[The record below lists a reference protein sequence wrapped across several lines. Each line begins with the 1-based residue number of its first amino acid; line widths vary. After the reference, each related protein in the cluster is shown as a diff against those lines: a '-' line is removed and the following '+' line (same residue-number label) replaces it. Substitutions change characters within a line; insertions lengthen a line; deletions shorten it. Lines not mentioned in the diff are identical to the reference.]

1 MARSDNNRKRKS
13 KNRSVAQLGFE
24 KLESRELL
32 TGISLVDGTL
42 LISGR
47 NVAERSVVT
56 QNGATVTATLTGFAN
71 ESFAADD
78 VDLIRFVG
86 RDGNDTFVNST
97 NIQSRA
103 FGNAGNDRLFGGS
116 NRDFIVGGN
125 DNDTIDGRDGN
136 DRISGSAGNDVL
148 RGGGNRDVISG
159 GAGNDTISGD
169 LGFDVI
175 NGNDGND
182 ISVYASAFSTY
193 ELSARG
199 NAVVFNSPAGEE
211 VNQSI
216 ETFRFADGDRIN
228 NNPNDPNSAPSNTGA
243 SNTASGNTTTGSG
256 STGAVTP
263 PPAAANPSNTNG
275 FNDAELASLDLLNS
289 FRASNGRAELA
300 ANSDLSEFAE
310 SWSRTQGQS
319 NRLFHSAESDR
330 LDLARQTNNT
340 LIGENIAFVSN
351 IGQSLEEVGQ
361 QLHDLWINSPV
372 HRANMLNGNFD
383 QVGVGIVL
391 GADNRWYGTHVF
403 AG

>member
-159 GAGNDTISGD
+159 GAGNDTINGD
-169 LGFDVI
+169 LGFDI
-175 NGNDGND
+175 IHGNDGND
-182 ISVYASAFSTY
+182 ISVYVSAFANY
-193 ELSARG
+193 DLSARG
-199 NAVVFNSPAGEE
+199 DAVVFNSPVGDE
-211 VNQSI
+211 VNRSI
-216 ETFRFADGDRIN
+216 ETFRFADGDRSN
-228 NNPNDPNSAPSNTGA
+228 NNPNDPSSVLSDTGA
-243 SNTASGNTTTGSG
+243 NNTGSG
-256 STGAVTP
+256 TP
-263 PPAAANPSNTNG
+263 TTTQVETPSNTNG

-289 FRASNGRAELA
+289 FRASNGRAELR

-403 AG
+403 AS

>member
-1 MARSDNNRKRKS
+1 MFGNKSDKNRKRKS
-13 KNRSVAQLGFE
+13 KSRSGAKLDFE

-32 TGISLVDGTL
+32 AGISLDGGTL
-42 LISGR
+42 LISGGHGS
-47 NVAERSVVT
+47 ERAMVT
-56 QNGATVTATLTGFAN
+56 QNGTTVTATLTGFAN

-125 DNDTIDGRDGN
+125 DNDTIDGRNGN

-159 GAGNDTISGD
+159 GAGNDTINGD
-169 LGFDVI
+169 LGFDI
-175 NGNDGND
+175 IHGNDGND
-182 ISVYASAFSTY
+182 ISVYVSAFANY
-193 ELSARG
+193 DLSARG
-199 NAVVFNSPAGEE
+199 DAVVFNSPVGDE
-211 VNQSI
+211 VNRSI
-216 ETFRFADGDRIN
+216 ETFRFADGDRSN
-228 NNPNDPNSAPSNTGA
+228 NNPNDPSSVLSDTGA
-243 SNTASGNTTTGSG
+243 NNTGSG
-256 STGAVTP
+256 TP
-263 PPAAANPSNTNG
+263 TTTPVETPSNTNG

-289 FRASNGRAELA
+289 FRASNGRAELT

-403 AG
+403 AS

>member
-125 DNDTIDGRDGN
+125 DNDTIDGRNGN

-159 GAGNDTISGD
+159 GAGNDTINGD
-169 LGFDVI
+169 LGFDI
-175 NGNDGND
+175 IHGNDGND
-182 ISVYASAFSTY
+182 ISVYVSAFANY
-193 ELSARG
+193 DLSARG
-199 NAVVFNSPAGEE
+199 DAVVFNSPVGDE
-211 VNQSI
+211 VNRSI
-216 ETFRFADGDRIN
+216 ETFRFADGDRSN
-228 NNPNDPNSAPSNTGA
+228 NNPNDPSSVLSDTGANNTGSGTPTTTPVETPSNTK
-243 SNTASGNTTTGSG
+243 
-256 STGAVTP
+256 
-263 PPAAANPSNTNG
+263 G

-319 NRLFHSAESDR
+319 NRLFHSSDSDR
-330 LDLARQTNNT
+330 LSLARRTDNT
-340 LIGENIAFVSN
+340 RIGENIAVVSN
-351 IGQSLEEVGQ
+351 NGQSLEAVAQ
-361 QLHDLWINSPV
+361 QFHDLWINSPV

-391 GADNRWYGTHVF
+391 GADNRWYGTHSF
-403 AG
+403 GG